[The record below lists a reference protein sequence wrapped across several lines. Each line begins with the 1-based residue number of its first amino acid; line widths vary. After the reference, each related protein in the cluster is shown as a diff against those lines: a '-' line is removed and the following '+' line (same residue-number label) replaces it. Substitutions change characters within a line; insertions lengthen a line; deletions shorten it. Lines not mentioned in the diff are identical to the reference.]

1 MTVDGQFVTF
11 REEVRK
17 LGKDQ
22 NLQTIL
28 SFVLINRRGF
38 AQFLPLSIAV
48 HQGEHVKL
56 ASGHGRPQAER
67 TTRL

>member
-1 MTVDGQFVTF
+1 MTVGGQFVTF

-17 LGKDQ
+17 LSKDQ

-28 SFVLINRRGF
+28 SFVPINRRGL
-38 AQFLPLSIAV
+38 AQFLPVSIAV
-48 HQGEHVKL
+48 PQGERVKL

-67 TTRL
+67 TRL